1 MSYKFFKTL
10 DPNFYDLNVYY
21 EKDLYDKATNFGELL
36 VNGVDDLTDFILW
49 SKSKVNFNPTLSQT
63 QIFESLDKDGLLKF
77 NEIQFRIFWFERF
90 ITAMS
95 PVKEKF
101 YKSLKDNVKIFKDI
115 SDSIGLLRNVDN
127 LPDDSLLA
135 IFDVDFD
142 LASPNINEQ
151 LVPVNY
157 ATSIEN
163 KISPDTKLLTAYMSR
178 FVTSTFRHNMYQL
191 SVPYSDS
198 KEAHGSNL
206 VVDYYHYDRIYN
218 IAKEDLESELT
229 KFFGDLYEIIAFY
242 EQYNPRDLEDNLQ
255 SKQKGAIGWTLE
267 GLEKKTDYLKKEVGA
282 FKNILDSMTILGVQ
296 QA

>member
-21 EKDLYDKATNFGELL
+21 EKDLYDKATNFGEIL
-36 VNGVDDLTDFILW
+36 VNGLNDLTAFILW

-95 PVKEKF
+95 PVKDKF
-101 YKSLKDNVKIFKDI
+101 YKSLKDDVKIFKDI
-115 SDSIGLLRNVDN
+115 SDSIGLLRNVDY

-142 LASPNINEQ
+142 LVSPNINEQ

-191 SVPYSDS
+191 SIPYSDS

-229 KFFGDLYEIIAFY
+229 RFFGDLYEIIAFY

-255 SKQKGAIGWTLE
+255 SKEKGAIGWTLE

>member
-1 MSYKFFKTL
+1 M
-10 DPNFYDLNVYY
+10 
-21 EKDLYDKATNFGELL
+21 
-36 VNGVDDLTDFILW
+36 
-49 SKSKVNFNPTLSQT
+49 
-63 QIFESLDKDGLLKF
+63 
-77 NEIQFRIFWFERF
+77 
-90 ITAMS
+90 
-95 PVKEKF
+95 
-101 YKSLKDNVKIFKDI
+101 IFKDI
-115 SDSIGLLRNVDN
+115 SDSIGLLRNVDY